1 MEMKLFGSYLLLP
14 LIVSKSIYIICFN
27 PQFLL
32 GTFYLLQIA
41 FSAIQLPKL
50 NEYFEKIPF

>member
-1 MEMKLFGSYLLLP
+1 MEIKIFGSCPLWP
-14 LIVSKSIYIICFN
+14 LIVSKSIYVISLI

-41 FSAIQLPKL
+41 FSAMQLPKVD
-50 NEYFEKIPF
+50 EYFEKFLF